1 MGKRLPGEEFMPGR
15 RTVLSKDKIEFL
27 ETWKEEKHDHL
38 KEVFQHLDEEQ
49 ELRNHTHSIDAHT
62 HDIFFTALTLLPL
75 EVTKQVL
82 SECVFF
88 TCYLSDYRP
97 GHFFHESELSG
108 HHLMILLFPHGESI
122 PKYWSYIH
130 HQIAHYVLGHFDPG
144 RTSDSKEEEETE
156 ANKLACKWVS
166 ESPYLV
172 PRDNFDHCSCPQG
185 IIDFC
190 KALATRV

>member
-1 MGKRLPGEEFMPGR
+1 MGKDLPGEEVMPGR
-15 RTVLSKDKIEFL
+15 GTVLSKDKIEFL

-38 KEVFQHLDEEQ
+38 QEIFQHLNEEQ
-49 ELRNHTHSIDAHT
+49 ELRNHSHSINAHT

-97 GHFFHESELSG
+97 GHFFDESELSG
-108 HHLMILLFPHGESI
+108 HHLMILLLPHGESI

-130 HQIAHYVLGHFDPG
+130 HQIAHYLLGHFDPG
-144 RTSDSKEEEETE
+144 RASEMSEEEEAE
-156 ANKLACKWVS
+156 ANKLACEWVS
-166 ESPYLV
+166 ESPYLI

-185 IIDFC
+185 TIDFC
-190 KALATRV
+190 KALATTV